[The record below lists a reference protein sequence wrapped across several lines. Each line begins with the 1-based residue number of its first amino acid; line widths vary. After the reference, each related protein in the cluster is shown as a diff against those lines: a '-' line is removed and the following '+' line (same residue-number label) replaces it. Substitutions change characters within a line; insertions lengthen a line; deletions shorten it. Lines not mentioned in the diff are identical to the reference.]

1 MRYAH
6 AKHMANRAALC
17 RTLRRGAASL
27 HDPGEVCFR
36 ALWSSGVMSELN
48 HSSLL
53 MRRRGWCT
61 PRSRL
66 HKCDDARRSSHRWAW
81 SSTPTERIFVNM
93 RSQAAP
99 EQIDRSSLQN
109 TSDQLSF
116 TQEIGHLNHRQTV
129 QAVARRLPHLK
140 RHTVAEVLEV
150 TAEVWADELAQP
162 GSSVTLMDLGKL
174 YVEAQQMRVGGAVRD
189 RIEAE
194 HGSVPTR
201 LQRLYY
207 RFRPSGWLRQKIEEA
222 QKAGHE
228 QTQEE

>member
-1 MRYAH
+1 MRYAY
-6 AKHMANRAALC
+6 AKHMANRAALF

-27 HDPGEVCFR
+27 HDPDKAYFR
-36 ALWSSGVMSELN
+36 AGWSFGVMSELN

-66 HKCDDARRSSHRWAW
+66 HKCDECLASSHRWAW
-81 SSTPTERIFVNM
+81 SSTPTERIFVDM

-99 EQIDRSSLQN
+99 EQIDRFSLQN

-162 GSSVTLMDLGKL
+162 GSSITLMDLGKL
-174 YVEAQQMRVGGAVRD
+174 YIEAQQMRVGGAVRD
-189 RIEAE
+189 RMEAE
-194 HGSVPTR
+194 HVTAPTR

-207 RFRPSGWLRQKIEEA
+207 RFRPSGWLKARVEEA
-222 QKAGHE
+222 YDTSYEKVQKE
-228 QTQEE
+228 